1 MTYNQLI
8 KKITTLLQSNA
19 IIKTARNATP
29 QEWLAYDEM
38 PTMPVALFN
47 VNNGQIN
54 AGRDLVYSIQF
65 WFLDKSGRE
74 AEFEQQVIS
83 DQHQI
88 ANDIVMALRQD
99 RTITIDS
106 NVRWDAISEKF
117 EDYLSGVTI
126 TFNIYTTGQFN
137 NCDFPTI

>member
-8 KKITTLLQSNA
+8 KKITTLLQSNV

-29 QEWLAYDEM
+29 QEWLGFEEM
-38 PTMPVALFN
+38 PVMPVALFN
-47 VNNGQIN
+47 VNNGQLN
-54 AGRDLVYSIQF
+54 AGRDLVYTIQF
-65 WFLDKSGRE
+65 WFLDKSGKDGE
-74 AEFEQQVIS
+74 NEQQVIS

-99 RTITIDS
+99 RTITIDA

-117 EDYLSGVTI
+117 EDYLTGVTI
-126 TFNIYTTGQFN
+126 NFSIFTTGQFN
-137 NCDFPTI
+137 NCDYPTI